1 MIDKTALTKRIK
13 YSLTKLST
21 RLGALLR
28 YWYFCL
34 RVPKD
39 INLYIKRWNSID
51 HRRDK
56 SLSGRDFRFWYFNR
70 KMDEWKGGEKQK

>member
-1 MIDKTALTKRIK
+1 MTLKLALDKGIMTTLTK
-13 YSLTKLST
+13 YSTLL
-21 RLGALLR
+21 RVLLR
-28 YWYFCL
+28 YWWFNL

-56 SLSGRDFRFWYFNR
+56 SLAGKDFRFWYFNR
-70 KMDEWKGGEKQK
+70 KMAEWRGQDKA